1 MSKCVL
7 TFLLLG
13 LPLIGVAQQ
22 PHRPFNVPTLS
33 VLLLNRPAHIAK
45 DEWLEMME
53 KPVNRSLY
61 PLYITQAMLDTL
73 DGRQLD
79 MRFQYVMVREMP
91 AGPEQ

>member
-1 MSKCVL
+1 M
-7 TFLLLG
+7 FG
-13 LPLIGVAQQ
+13 LAQQ
-22 PHRPFNVPTLS
+22 PHPPINAPTLS

-61 PLYITQAMLDTL
+61 PLSITQTILDTL
-73 DGRQLD
+73 DGRHLD

-91 AGPEQ
+91 RSSAGTEH